1 LDTIH
6 TEHSLPVARD
16 GRVYGRGACDM
27 KSGLAVMGE
36 LVRVLREAGVRL
48 SGDVLLTAHGLH
60 EAPWGLGESLR
71 LLIDAGYV
79 GDAVF
84 CMEGHPH
91 ELPVVG
97 KGLSIFEVDV
107 LREGGPVHENSAP
120 PGLPHPILAGN
131 RLLQE
136 MTAKNEAFAQ
146 QELPLGLGHESYF
159 VGVFQSGDFYN
170 RVPATCH
177 IVGTRRYAP
186 DGTFPAVEAEFQEIT
201 ERVAGE
207 TGVTFDTRIWRQ
219 RDGFRIDPEA
229 DVTRATRDAYE
240 TVTGEMLKLVGM
252 KSVADSS
259 IFVNEAEI
267 PAMQYGPG
275 LESAH
280 ADLEWVDVE
289 DMVLVTKVCLLAAL
303 NYCGRS

>member
-1 LDTIH
+1 
-6 TEHSLPVARD
+6 
-16 GRVYGRGACDM
+16 
-27 KSGLAVMGE
+27 
-36 LVRVLREAGVRL
+36 
-48 SGDVLLTAHGLH
+48 
-60 EAPWGLGESLR
+60 
-71 LLIDAGYV
+71 
-79 GDAVF
+79 
-84 CMEGHPH
+84 MEGHPH

-107 LREGGPVHENSAP
+107 LRAGGPVHENSAP

-136 MTAKNEAFAQ
+136 MTAKNETFAQ

-201 ERVAGE
+201 ELVAGE